1 MGKLYKHVNTKGNIS
16 DQQKIMGKLVVL
28 YAIFLNYFFRDNFS
42 AITVRKKPCTIA
54 VGTPRT
60 VLSNVSRNT
69 GTRSTNASVDG
80 NGSHG
85 NQRTPSS
92 FRQRETTGFKKT
104 RVSDCDETISL
115 NLMIKTCEVERRSV
129 SHVEFCCSRLIM
141 RRVLQFSQYIFF
153 VAIRFIDLKKMSD
166 CRYLVC

>member
-1 MGKLYKHVNTKGNIS
+1 M
-16 DQQKIMGKLVVL
+16 
-28 YAIFLNYFFRDNFS
+28 
-42 AITVRKKPCTIA
+42 RKKPCTIA

-69 GTRSTNASVDG
+69 GTRSTNVSVDG

-153 VAIRFIDLKKMSD
+153 VAIRFIDLKKCQIVDILYVRVSVKVNWD
-166 CRYLVC
+166 KISIFIERKKSCIHT

>member
-1 MGKLYKHVNTKGNIS
+1 M
-16 DQQKIMGKLVVL
+16 
-28 YAIFLNYFFRDNFS
+28 S
-42 AITVRKKPCTIA
+42 AGTLAQGAQTRLSTETVA
-54 VGTPRT
+54 MA
-60 VLSNVSRNT
+60 
-69 GTRSTNASVDG
+69 TNALR
-80 NGSHG
+80 H
-85 NQRTPSS
+85 PSGKG
-92 FRQRETTGFKKT
+92 RPGFKKT

-115 NLMIKTCEVERRSV
+115 NLMIKTCEVERCSV

>member
-1 MGKLYKHVNTKGNIS
+1 M
-16 DQQKIMGKLVVL
+16 
-28 YAIFLNYFFRDNFS
+28 
-42 AITVRKKPCTIA
+42 RKKPCTIA

-153 VAIRFIDLKKMSD
+153 VAIRFIDLKKCQIVDILYVRVSVKVNWD
-166 CRYLVC
+166 KISIFIERKKSCIHT

>member
-1 MGKLYKHVNTKGNIS
+1 M
-16 DQQKIMGKLVVL
+16 
-28 YAIFLNYFFRDNFS
+28 
-42 AITVRKKPCTIA
+42 RKKPCTIA

-92 FRQRETTGFKKT
+92 FRQRETTGFKMT

-153 VAIRFIDLKKMSD
+153 VAIRFIDLKKCQIVDILYVRVSVKVNWD
-166 CRYLVC
+166 KISIFIERKKSCIHT